1 MKSQSEICEVQNVSQ
16 MICSRILWGFIY
28 FLGGLFL
35 LLQIALWTGLVM
47 GGGAG
52 LTVPGRF
59 GVATE
64 KTVSAFFS

>member
-1 MKSQSEICEVQNVSQ
+1 M
-16 MICSRILWGFIY
+16 GIY
-28 FLGGLFL
+28 LFLGGLFL
-35 LLQIALWTGLVM
+35 FLQIALWTGLVM

-64 KTVSAFFS
+64 KTVSAFCS

>member
-1 MKSQSEICEVQNVSQ
+1 
-16 MICSRILWGFIY
+16 MIYSRILWGFIY

>member
-1 MKSQSEICEVQNVSQ
+1 MKFRVSQ
-16 MICSRILWGFIY
+16 MFYSRILCEF
-28 FLGGLFL
+28 FFFFGGGSFL

>member
-1 MKSQSEICEVQNVSQ
+1 VADDPSTAEVVYSKYW
-16 MICSRILWGFIY
+16 LDY
-28 FLGGLFL
+28 HAATYKKPL
-35 LLQIALWTGLVM
+35 IALWTGLVM

-64 KTVSAFFS
+64 KTVSAFCS